1 GDAFF
6 VGGELHLAV
15 GAYPRCDDLCR
26 AEVESEDRFFHAMGI
41 VADGAFRSSN
51 ATNGRGARNH
61 RMTRQ
66 RREPTKPGHSTEGAD
81 GSPKPKPGDVVG
93 SYRIVEQIAS
103 GAVGWV
109 YKVQHT
115 GNNELFAM
123 KVLRSRYAFDAD
135 VVSRFFLE

>member
-1 GDAFF
+1 
-6 VGGELHLAV
+6 
-15 GAYPRCDDLCR
+15 
-26 AEVESEDRFFHAMGI
+26 
-41 VADGAFRSSN
+41 
-51 ATNGRGARNH
+51 
-61 RMTRQ
+61 MTRQ
-66 RREPTKPGHSTEGAD
+66 RRAPTDSAVASGEGVD

-93 SYRIVEQIAS
+93 NYRIVEQIRS

-135 VVSRFFLE
+135 VVSRFFLEADAIASLEHVHVVAVADFVDAPPFPPGFVMELLEGRTLAEAIDENGPL